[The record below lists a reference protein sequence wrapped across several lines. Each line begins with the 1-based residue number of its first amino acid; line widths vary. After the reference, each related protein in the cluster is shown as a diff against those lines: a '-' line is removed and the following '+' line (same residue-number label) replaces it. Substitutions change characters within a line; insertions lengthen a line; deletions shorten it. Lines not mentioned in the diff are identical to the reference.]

1 MVGEVWPARSGRRRW
16 AATVTTSAPTPCPGS
31 GTSRFSGSPR
41 LAPAPSTGELMASD
55 GKGGR
60 PLSPETVR
68 YVHMTLRRAL
78 RDARR
83 RRPGGPQRGR
93 PSPAAPRPP
102 GRDAHLDRRAA
113 RNLLAAVQ
121 AEPKRAKGRR
131 SLILASLDTYSQ
143 VIPSLQQEA
152 ASVVAAAVLDPA
164 TSTAPQPS
172 PKGQVRAITSGS

>member
-1 MVGEVWPARSGRRRW
+1 MPVADGLVVRNVAAQAR
-16 AATVTTSAPTPCPGS
+16 P
-31 GTSRFSGSPR
+31 PR
-41 LAPAPSTGELMASD
+41 
-55 GKGGR
+55 
-60 PLSPETVR
+60 
-68 YVHMTLRRAL
+68 
-78 RDARR
+78 ARR
-83 RRPGGPQRGR
+83 VEMHTWTAEQLGTF
-93 PSPAAPRPP
+93 
-102 GRDAHLDRRAA
+102 
-113 RNLLAAVQ
+113 LAAVR